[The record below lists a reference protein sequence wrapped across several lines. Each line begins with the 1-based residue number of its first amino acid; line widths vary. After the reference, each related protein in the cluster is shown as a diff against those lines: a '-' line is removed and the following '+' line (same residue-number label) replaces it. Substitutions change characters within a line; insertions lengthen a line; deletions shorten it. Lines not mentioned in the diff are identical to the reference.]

1 MTLECGPP
9 LELGKVSN
17 GGASQA
23 DIKFITPAGDP
34 VSAPVDAGTDPANI
48 PAGAN
53 EFTFSDATS
62 GVLTLKLKVRVSGL
76 SGMSASEQAQYL
88 FTVDAIG
95 NSQVAWDGGTDG
107 QPTINGEFLEAKVT
121 FTGLPEHNTDFG
133 LKAAKL
139 KKAGSTVATA
149 KYEVFFPKN
158 GKNHPGGQ
166 TGSEN
171 WFHYWREGGVCGIP
185 LNTSTFSDVPANNP
199 YLMAVTYPQS
209 GDPII
214 RFTTNA
220 AKELTQRQYLG
231 KGGRGSIIVRSNCK
245 GIHCIAVTVEHE
257 QTHMN
262 D

>member
-1 MTLECGPP
+1 VVL
-9 LELGKVSN
+9 L
-17 GGASQA
+17 
-23 DIKFITPAGDP
+23 
-34 VSAPVDAGTDPANI
+34 SA
-48 PAGAN
+48 
-53 EFTFSDATS
+53 
-62 GVLTLKLKVRVSGL
+62 
-76 SGMSASEQAQYL
+76 
-88 FTVDAIG
+88 
-95 NSQVAWDGGTDG
+95 G

-149 KYEVFFPKN
+149 KFEVFFPKN

-245 GIHCIAVTVEHE
+245 GIHCVAVTVEHE

-262 D
+262 DYAHIGGREDSDHDIVANADEPTRHGINTDPSDPDTYSVGVSYGDDEIRAQKMEGNNGVLYYPASDWANPGCQSANQYGPLPP